1 MKNVAFIFSG
11 RGSLVTTVLDAI
23 RDSKTQSRL
32 SLMITN
38 NVEFD
43 EKFTPKGVDLVV
55 LDRNEYVKR
64 NDFEKKIIFELKK
77 RNISLV
83 ILGGFKFIFSEKY
96 VDLFGN
102 ITINTHP
109 SLLPAFH
116 GDKAQQRALAKGVI
130 YTGATIHFINEHV
143 DDGPIIDQEVVRV
156 EEGMTEYELKEQIIE
171 VEKIMIYRSVKAF
184 LDGRLYLKT
193 IRLYMG
199 LMMYKIKNDILAAS
213 CVASILF
220 VAIICLGLSLAILPL
235 FVNKILHLSP
245 LFVGGVISVESISTL
260 LSRASSGR
268 YSDKKWPQKE

>member
-109 SLLPAFH
+109 SLLPAFP

-143 DDGPIIDQEVVRV
+143 DDEPIIDQEVVRV

-184 LDGRLYLKT
+184 LDGRLYLKNNQV
-193 IRLYMG
+193 IY
-199 LMMYKIKNDILAAS
+199 
-213 CVASILF
+213 
-220 VAIICLGLSLAILPL
+220 
-235 FVNKILHLSP
+235 
-245 LFVGGVISVESISTL
+245 GVDDV
-260 LSRASSGR
+260 
-268 YSDKKWPQKE
+268 

>member
-109 SLLPAFH
+109 SLLPAFP

-184 LDGRLYLKT
+184 LDGR
-193 IRLYMG
+193 
-199 LMMYKIKNDILAAS
+199 
-213 CVASILF
+213 
-220 VAIICLGLSLAILPL
+220 
-235 FVNKILHLSP
+235 
-245 LFVGGVISVESISTL
+245 
-260 LSRASSGR
+260 
-268 YSDKKWPQKE
+268 

>member
-83 ILGGFKFIFSEKY
+83 ILGGFKFIFSE
-96 VDLFGN
+96 
-102 ITINTHP
+102 
-109 SLLPAFH
+109 
-116 GDKAQQRALAKGVI
+116 
-130 YTGATIHFINEHV
+130 
-143 DDGPIIDQEVVRV
+143 
-156 EEGMTEYELKEQIIE
+156 
-171 VEKIMIYRSVKAF
+171 
-184 LDGRLYLKT
+184 
-193 IRLYMG
+193 
-199 LMMYKIKNDILAAS
+199 
-213 CVASILF
+213 
-220 VAIICLGLSLAILPL
+220 
-235 FVNKILHLSP
+235 
-245 LFVGGVISVESISTL
+245 
-260 LSRASSGR
+260 
-268 YSDKKWPQKE
+268 